1 MRTLTKMKNIL
12 KELVVKKMDEDE
24 DIETNGIAK
33 MIRKMHQLKNN
44 YVEIIFCL
52 LNSDISDIF

>member
-1 MRTLTKMKNIL
+1 MKKMKTIL
-12 KELVVKKMDEDE
+12 KELVVEKMDEDE

-33 MIRKMHQLKNN
+33 MIRKMHKLKNS
-44 YVEIIFCL
+44 YAEIIFCL

>member
-1 MRTLTKMKNIL
+1 MRTLKKMKNIL

-33 MIRKMHQLKNN
+33 MIRKMHQLMNN
-44 YVEIIFCL
+44 YVGIIFCL
-52 LNSDISDIF
+52 LNTGISEIF

>member
-1 MRTLTKMKNIL
+1 MKTIL
-12 KELVVKKMDEDE
+12 KELVVEKMDEDE

-33 MIRKMHQLKNN
+33 MIRKMHKLKNS
-44 YVEIIFCL
+44 YAEIIFCL